1 MDNPGVAP
9 GSATGGGGE
18 VELVSLADIEAA
30 AERIRGT
37 AVRTPLIPDADLS
50 ESLGFEVR
58 LKCESL
64 QEAGSFKARGACNF
78 LARLPP
84 EELQRGV
91 ITYSS
96 GNHAQAVAFAAG
108 LKGVRAVVVMPTTA
122 PRVKS
127 DGARRLGARVEFAGT
142 TSEHRRVRAEE
153 IAAAEGFVM
162 VPPFDHPW
170 IIAGAGTVARE
181 VVEDWPEV
189 DTLLVPIGGGGQVA
203 GCAAALRRLKP
214 DARIIGVEPAGAP
227 TMRRAL
233 DAGSPQTLERIDT
246 IADGLAPTRAGDI
259 TYAHAAAFV
268 DDVVLVEDEDI
279 RRTARHLMLRRKLV
293 VEYSGA
299 ATVAALMSGRVAG
312 TGSGA
317 PDPAAGSGGAPD
329 PATAPTPRHVCA
341 VLSGGNLDTSL
352 LGDILGPA
360 TDA

>member
-1 MDNPGVAP
+1 MTTSSPG
-9 GSATGGGGE
+9 
-18 VELVSLADIEAA
+18 LVSLAAVEAA

-37 AVRTPLIPDADLS
+37 VVRTPLIPDADLS
-50 ESLGFEVR
+50 ESLGGEVR

-64 QEAGSFKARGACNF
+64 QKAGAFKARGAYNF
-78 LARLPP
+78 VAQLSP
-84 EELQRGV
+84 EELARGV

-142 TSEHRRVRAEE
+142 TSEHRRERAEE
-153 IAAAEGFVM
+153 IAEAEGLVM

-170 IIAGAGTVARE
+170 IIAGQGTVALE
-181 VVEDWPEV
+181 VFEDWPDV
-189 DTLLVPIGGGGQVA
+189 DTLVVPIGGGGQMA

-214 DARIIGVEPAGAP
+214 EASIFGVEPAGAP

-233 DAGSPQTLERIDT
+233 DAGGPETLDHIDT
-246 IADGLAPTRAGDI
+246 IADGLAPTRAGDL
-259 TYAHAAAFV
+259 TFAHAAALL
-268 DDVVLVEDEDI
+268 DDVVLVEDGDI
-279 RRTARHLMLRRKLV
+279 RRATAHLITRRKLV

-299 ATVAALMSGRVAG
+299 ATVAALMSGRV
-312 TGSGA
+312 
-317 PDPAAGSGGAPD
+317 PAAGGN
-329 PATAPTPRHVCA
+329 VCA

-352 LGDILGPA
+352 LGEILGA
-360 TDA
+360 A

>member
-1 MDNPGVAP
+1 MTMTMTMTTSSPG
-9 GSATGGGGE
+9 
-18 VELVSLADIEAA
+18 LVPLAAVEAA

-37 AVRTPLIPDADLS
+37 VMRTPLIPDTDLS
-50 ESLGFEVR
+50 DSLGGEVR

-64 QEAGSFKARGACNF
+64 QKAGAFKARGACNF
-78 LARLPP
+78 IAQLSP
-84 EELQRGV
+84 EELAQGV

-108 LKGVRAVVVMPTTA
+108 LKDVRAVVVMPTTA

-153 IAAAEGFVM
+153 IAEAEGMVM

-170 IIAGAGTVARE
+170 IIAGQGTVALE
-181 VVEDWPEV
+181 VFEDWPEV
-189 DTLLVPIGGGGQVA
+189 DTLLVSIGGGGQMA

-214 DARIIGVEPAGAP
+214 GASVIGVEPAGAP

-233 DAGSPQTLERIDT
+233 DAGGPETLERIDT
-246 IADGLAPTRAGDI
+246 IADGLAPTRAGDL
-259 TYAHAAAFV
+259 TFAHAAALL
-268 DDVVLVEDEDI
+268 DDVVLVEDGDI
-279 RRTARHLMLRRKLV
+279 RRAAAHLITRRKLV

-299 ATVAALMSGRVAG
+299 ATVAALMSGRV
-312 TGSGA
+312 
-317 PDPAAGSGGAPD
+317 PAAG
-329 PATAPTPRHVCA
+329 RNVCA

-352 LGDILGPA
+352 LGEILGA
-360 TDA
+360 A

>member
-1 MDNPGVAP
+1 MTTTSPR
-9 GSATGGGGE
+9 
-18 VELVSLADIEAA
+18 LVSLADIEAA

-37 AVRTPLIPDADLS
+37 VVRTPLIPDADLS
-50 ESLGFEVR
+50 EELGGEVR

-64 QEAGSFKARGACNF
+64 QKAGSFKARGACNF
-78 LARLPP
+78 IAQLTPD
-84 EELQRGV
+84 ELERGV

-142 TSEHRRVRAEE
+142 TSEHRRVRAEQ
-153 IAAAEGFVM
+153 IAAAEGLVM
-162 VPPFDHPW
+162 VPPFEHPW
-170 IIAGAGTVARE
+170 IIAGQGTVARE
-181 VVEDWPEV
+181 VADDWPEV

-203 GCAAALRRLKP
+203 GCAAAMRRLKP
-214 DARIIGVEPAGAP
+214 DTTIIGVEPSGAP

-246 IADGLAPTRAGDI
+246 IADGLAPTRAGDL
-259 TYAHAAAFV
+259 THAHAAALV
-268 DDVVLVEDEDI
+268 DDVVLVGDDDI
-279 RRTARHLMLRRKLV
+279 RRAARHLILRRKLV

-299 ATVAALMSGRVAG
+299 ATVAALLSGIV
-312 TGSGA
+312 
-317 PDPAAGSGGAPD
+317 PAAD
-329 PATAPTPRHVCA
+329 RKVCA

-360 TDA
+360 SAA

>member
-1 MDNPGVAP
+1 MKS
-9 GSATGGGGE
+9 SAA
-18 VELVSLADIEAA
+18 LVSLAEIEAA
-30 AERIRGT
+30 AQRIRAT
-37 AVRTPLIPDADLS
+37 VVRTPLVPDADLS
-50 ESLGFEVR
+50 EWLGGEVR

-64 QEAGSFKARGACNF
+64 QKAGSFKARGACNF
-78 LARLPP
+78 IARLAP
-84 EELQRGV
+84 EELERGV

-142 TSEHRRVRAEE
+142 TSEHRRARAEE
-153 IAAAEGFVM
+153 IAAAEGLVM

-170 IIAGAGTVARE
+170 IIAGQGTVARE
-181 VVEDWPEV
+181 VAADWPEV
-189 DTLLVPIGGGGQVA
+189 DTLLVPIGGGGQIA

-214 DARIIGVEPAGAP
+214 AARIVGVEPAGAP

-233 DAGSPQTLERIDT
+233 DAGRPETLERIDT
-246 IADGLAPTRAGDI
+246 IADGLAPTRAGDL
-259 TYAHAAAFV
+259 TFSHAAALL
-268 DDVVLVEDEDI
+268 DDVVLVDDEDI
-279 RRTARHLMLRRKLV
+279 RRAARHLILRRKLV

-299 ATVAALMSGRVAG
+299 ATVAALVSRRV
-312 TGSGA
+312 
-317 PDPAAGSGGAPD
+317 PVVDL
-329 PATAPTPRHVCA
+329 RVCA

-360 TDA
+360 SAA

>member
-1 MDNPGVAP
+1 MGTTAMGTDSPG
-9 GSATGGGGE
+9 
-18 VELVSLADIEAA
+18 LVSLTDIEEA

-37 AVRTPLIPDADLS
+37 VVRTPLIPDADLS
-50 ESLGFEVR
+50 ESLGIEVR

-64 QEAGSFKARGACNF
+64 QKAGSFKVRGACNF
-78 LARLPP
+78 LARLTA
-84 EELQRGV
+84 EELRRGV

-96 GNHAQAVAFAAG
+96 GNHGQSMAFAAG

-142 TSEHRRVRAEE
+142 TSEHRRARAEE
-153 IAAAEGFVM
+153 IAADEGLVM

-189 DTLLVPIGGGGQVA
+189 ETLLVPIGGGGQVA
-203 GCAAALRRLKP
+203 GCAAALRRLRP
-214 DARIIGVEPAGAP
+214 DATIIGVEPAGAP

-233 DAGSPQTLERIDT
+233 DAGTPQTLDRIDT
-246 IADGLAPTRAGDI
+246 IADGLAPTRAGDL
-259 TYAHAAAFV
+259 TYAHAAAFL
-268 DDVVLVEDEDI
+268 DDVVLVEDGDI
-279 RRTARHLMLRRKLV
+279 RHAARHLMLRRKLV

-299 ATVAALMSGRVAG
+299 ATVAALISGRIAAAG
-312 TGSGA
+312 TF
-317 PDPAAGSGGAPD
+317 
-329 PATAPTPRHVCA
+329 PRNVCA

-352 LGDILGPA
+352 LGDIIGPA
-360 TDA
+360 PAA

>member
-1 MDNPGVAP
+1 MTMTMTMTTSSPG
-9 GSATGGGGE
+9 
-18 VELVSLADIEAA
+18 LVPLAAVEAA

-37 AVRTPLIPDADLS
+37 VMRTPLIPDTDLS
-50 ESLGFEVR
+50 DSLGGEVR

-64 QEAGSFKARGACNF
+64 QKAGAFKARGACNF
-78 LARLPP
+78 IAQLSP
-84 EELQRGV
+84 EELAQGV

-108 LKGVRAVVVMPTTA
+108 LKDVRAVVVMPTTA

-153 IAAAEGFVM
+153 IAEAEGLVM

-170 IIAGAGTVARE
+170 IIAGQGTVALE
-181 VVEDWPEV
+181 VFEDWPEV
-189 DTLLVPIGGGGQVA
+189 DTLLVSIGGGGQMA

-214 DARIIGVEPAGAP
+214 GASVIGVEPAGAP

-233 DAGSPQTLERIDT
+233 DAGGPETLDRIDT
-246 IADGLAPTRAGDI
+246 IADGLAPTRAGDL
-259 TYAHAAAFV
+259 TFAHAAALL
-268 DDVVLVEDEDI
+268 DDVVLVEDGDI
-279 RRTARHLMLRRKLV
+279 RRAAAHLITRRKLV

-299 ATVAALMSGRVAG
+299 ATVAALMSGRV
-312 TGSGA
+312 
-317 PDPAAGSGGAPD
+317 PAAG
-329 PATAPTPRHVCA
+329 RNVCA

-352 LGDILGPA
+352 LGEILGA
-360 TDA
+360 A